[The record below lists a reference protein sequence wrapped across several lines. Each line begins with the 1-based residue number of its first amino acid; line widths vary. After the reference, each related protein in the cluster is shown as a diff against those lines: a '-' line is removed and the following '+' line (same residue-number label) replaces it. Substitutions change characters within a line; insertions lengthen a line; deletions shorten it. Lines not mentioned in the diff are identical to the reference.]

1 MQDTDLKKTKQ
12 RSVILDELRKLMVHP
27 TAEELYDIVKHKH
40 KGIGMCTV
48 YRNLEHFY
56 KEGLIGKIKGNP
68 TRYDGNVTP
77 HNHIKCIQCGKIKD
91 IFVDIPIDEIEI
103 NKSGYKLHSYKIE
116 INGLC
121 RDCNNKRTK
130 IKGRTKNV

>member
-56 KEGLIGKIKGNP
+56 KEGLIGKIK
-68 TRYDGNVTP
+68 
-77 HNHIKCIQCGKIKD
+77 
-91 IFVDIPIDEIEI
+91 
-103 NKSGYKLHSYKIE
+103 
-116 INGLC
+116 
-121 RDCNNKRTK
+121 
-130 IKGRTKNV
+130 